1 VAEVV
6 LDCPRIDAVVGGIS
20 DINFVRGQQR
30 LAIIDK
36 PLQG

>member
-1 VAEVV
+1 MSRHPDDK
-6 LDCPRIDAVVGGIS
+6 LGIA
-20 DINFVRGQQR
+20 DVNFVRGQQR

>member
-1 VAEVV
+1 MKV
-6 LDCPRIDAVVGGIS
+6 S
-20 DINFVRGQQR
+20 DDKLRTLLGLTDVNFTRGQQR